1 MLDFDKEKEIK
12 DLTISIVSYNS
23 LSFLRECLNSILS
36 SPPGV
41 GHEIIVVDNASSD
54 GTDEFVKKNYPEII
68 LIPNKRNIGFA
79 AANNRAIE
87 ESRSKYVLLI
97 NSDCMVYKK
106 SLGSL
111 VEFMEKNPEVGI
123 AGPKIVNSDG
133 TIQFSCRRFPS
144 VFNAA
149 AHTILTNIFPDNPFS
164 KKYKLADIGRDN
176 PFKVDWVSGSCMII
190 RRKALEDTGILDE
203 NYFMYV
209 EDLDICYR
217 MWQKN
222 WEVQYYPEAEIMHHI
237 AGSSGSGKIKA
248 SFRMQKSVFYF
259 FWKNYRR
266 SWKII
271 LIPLLVLTLGFRL
284 FLTIIKSPFSGQR

>member
-237 AGSSGSGKIKA
+237 AGSSGSGEIKA